1 MKMGSDLGSG
11 AVGLENF
18 IDILGDVVLGEVKVV
33 EGEKEEAE
41 CRKIQP

>member
-1 MKMGSDLGSG
+1 MGSDLGSG

-41 CRKIQP
+41 TKRHQS